1 MKSMELQIL
10 RENNYGQKNKDERVV
25 MLITILY
32 FFLKNKMFLKIFLK
46 KLFLKN
52 CFVLFILK
60 WEKKDMSNSL
70 SLPHHSG

>member
-32 FFLKNKMFLKIFLK
+32 FFLKNKMFLKNIFKKTFFK
-46 KLFLKN
+46 KLFR
-52 CFVLFILK
+52 FI
-60 WEKKDMSNSL
+60 
-70 SLPHHSG
+70 HSEMRKEGYE